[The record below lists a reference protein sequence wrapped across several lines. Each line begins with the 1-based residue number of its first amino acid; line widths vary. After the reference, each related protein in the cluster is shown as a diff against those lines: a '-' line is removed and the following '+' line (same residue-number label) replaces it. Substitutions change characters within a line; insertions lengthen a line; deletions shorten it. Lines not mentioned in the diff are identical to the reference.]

1 MERSNE
7 MKKFEEAK
15 IEVLEF
21 DVQDVITESGNLP
34 TNCTEPEEV

>member
-1 MERSNE
+1 

-21 DVQDVITESGNLP
+21 DVQDVITESNGNGGQQQQ
-34 TNCTEPEEV
+34 NCLGNEEV